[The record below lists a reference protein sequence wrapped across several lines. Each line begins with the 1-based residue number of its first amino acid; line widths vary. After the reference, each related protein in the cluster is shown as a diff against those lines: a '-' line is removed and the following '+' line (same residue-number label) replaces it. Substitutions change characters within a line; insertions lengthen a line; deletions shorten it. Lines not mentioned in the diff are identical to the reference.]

1 MRMVMD
7 VMFLEVLEFTLPIAT
22 YAPCR
27 VASSMEEIL
36 RQAMTAVGI
45 ELIDYGSFT
54 ATTVMPA
61 PVNGVVDGAKA
72 TVEISAYSKAYRER
86 MERAAAILN
95 G

>member
-7 VMFLEVLEFTLPIAT
+7 TLFLEEITFELQVGTWNQ
-22 YAPCR
+22 CS
-27 VASSMEEIL
+27 VAWSQEEVL
-36 RQAMTAVGI
+36 RQAMQHVGI

-54 ATTVMPA
+54 VKPA
-61 PVNGVVDGAKA
+61 RYSETGSLKCLV
-72 TVEISAYSKAYRER
+72 SAYSKAYRER